1 MTDQSLAR
9 PSISLSRIGALAVV
23 RARRVVRTRLA
34 LAALVL
40 ALLPWALV
48 DGHSLLSRLSSLT
61 EFSLAGLTLLGAGA
75 VGDDLASGEYAIAMT
90 HDVSPVEML
99 AGQAAASLALG
110 ATLVGLQLPIA
121 LAGVATPSI
130 VPLMLCIV
138 WLAALLA
145 GWLGLMLLLATF
157 LDGKANAVA
166 MLGLLFLPIVD
177 ATLLERL
184 PHAPA
189 VVIRNTLQL
198 LPQLSHA
205 TTMFRVLLSR
215 SPGTMIAPFV
225 LILSPLFYFAWAS
238 LRLYRLE
245 PAGRLTQ

>member
-1 MTDQSLAR
+1 MTDQTSAR
-9 PSISLSRIGALAVV
+9 PAISLSRIGAIASV
-23 RARRVVRTRLA
+23 RTRRVVRTRLA

-48 DGHSLLSRLSSLT
+48 DGHVLVARLSSLA
-61 EFSLAGLTLLGAGA
+61 EFSLAGLTVLGAGA
-75 VGDDLASGEYAIAMT
+75 IGDDLDSGEYAIAMT
-90 HDVSPVEML
+90 HDISPIEML

-110 ATLVGLQLPIA
+110 ALLVALQLPLA
-121 LAGVATPSI
+121 LAGIAIPQV
-130 VPLMLCIV
+130 VPLLLCMV

-145 GWLGLMLLLATF
+145 GWLALMLLLATF
-157 LDGKANAVA
+157 LDGKANGVA
-166 MLGLLFLPIVD
+166 MIGVLFLPVID
-177 ATLLERL
+177 AGVLERL

-189 VVIRNTLQL
+189 VAIRNVLQL

-205 TTMFRVLLSR
+205 TAMFHLLLYRAPATMV
-215 SPGTMIAPFV
+215 APFV

-238 LRLYRLE
+238 YRLYRFE